1 MTFQKKSRIFPF
13 SYRKQFGKY
22 NIILSD
28 IRKPP
33 AHVYQSGECQYIH
46 TVGSIPETESFHI
59 SSPKVIYVHVEC
71 INNID

>member
-1 MTFQKKSRIFPF
+1 MTFQNKSCIFPF

-22 NIILSD
+22 NVILSD

-33 AHVYQSGECQYIH
+33 AHVYQSGECPYIH
-46 TVGSIPETESFHI
+46 TVNRILETETFHI
-59 SSPKVIYVHVEC
+59 SSPKVIYVEC